1 VSTRQAYLSRLEGT
15 LGPGVRGWSIVLVPR
30 DSTPTGQPSQEP
42 DDNPG
47 FVSPNVPGRKNSELS
62 RLDSEQVDG

>member
-1 VSTRQAYLSRLEGT
+1 
-15 LGPGVRGWSIVLVPR
+15 VPR

-62 RLDSEQVDG
+62 QLDSEQVDG